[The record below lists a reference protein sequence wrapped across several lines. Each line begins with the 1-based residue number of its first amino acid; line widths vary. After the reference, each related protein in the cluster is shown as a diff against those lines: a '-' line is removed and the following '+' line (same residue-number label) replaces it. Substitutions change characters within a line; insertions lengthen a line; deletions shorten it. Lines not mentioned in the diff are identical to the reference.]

1 MRGKPRVAMA
11 LGSTGSV
18 VNVHNTLH
26 QRYRQRIRG
35 VGVEH
40 LDGEV
45 LLARRR

>member
-1 MRGKPRVAMA
+1 MRGEPRVAMA
-11 LGSTGSV
+11 LASGSV
-18 VNVHNTLH
+18 VNVHDALH